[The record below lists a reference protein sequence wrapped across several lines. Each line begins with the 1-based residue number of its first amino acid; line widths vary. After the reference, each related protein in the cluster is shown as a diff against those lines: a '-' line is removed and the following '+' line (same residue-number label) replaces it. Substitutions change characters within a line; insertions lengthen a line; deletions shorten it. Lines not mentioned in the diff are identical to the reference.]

1 MFIGPGRVLL
11 QGIGK
16 RNNVSSVSGSEMA
29 TFSATGDRDQ
39 DEKGKGGCGGT
50 SGCYVAF
57 VTCPSM
63 DVAKKISRCVRPTHA
78 CASTY
83 IGIGIY
89 YIRT

>member
-16 RNNVSSVSGSEMA
+16 RNNVSSVSGSEM
-29 TFSATGDRDQ
+29 TTCSATGDRDQ
-39 DEKGKGGCGGT
+39 EKGGCGGT

-63 DVAKKISRCVRPTHA
+63 DVAKKISRCVRDPRMLVQVHT
-78 CASTY
+78 
-83 IGIGIY
+83 
-89 YIRT
+89 